1 MDMAE
6 LAASLSALADPT
18 RRKIIAHLAD
28 GEATVSQLVDQ
39 FDLTQPTISSHLK
52 VLEGA
57 GLIVRTRVAQTRPCR
72 LNPDGL
78 KTIADWLKDYER
90 FWEGTL
96 DHFVEHAET
105 QPGNRK
111 GETNDR

>member
-1 MDMAE
+1 MTE
-6 LAASLSALADPT
+6 LTASLSALADPT
-18 RRKIIAHLAD
+18 RREIIAHLAN

-52 VLEGA
+52 VLERA

-78 KTIADWLKDYER
+78 KAIAYWLKDYER
-90 FWEGTL
+90 FWQSTL
-96 DHFVEHAET
+96 DNFTEHAESR
-105 QPGNRK
+105 PSNKK
-111 GETNDR
+111 GEINGR

>member
-1 MDMAE
+1 MTS
-6 LAASLSALADPT
+6 LTTSLSALADPT
-18 RRKIIAHLAD
+18 RRAIIARLAE

-72 LNPDGL
+72 LDPNGL

-90 FWEGTL
+90 FWQGTL
-96 DHFVEHAET
+96 DSLVELAERH
-105 QPGNRK
+105 PARK
-111 GETNDR
+111 QRGETDES

>member
-1 MDMAE
+1 MTK
-6 LAASLSALADPT
+6 LTASLSALADPT
-18 RRKIIAHLAD
+18 RREIIAHLAS
-28 GEATVSQLVDQ
+28 GEATVSHLVSQ

-78 KTIADWLKDYER
+78 KTIADWLKDYEQ
-90 FWEGTL
+90 FWQGTL
-96 DHFVEHAET
+96 DQFTEHAESN
-105 QPGNRK
+105 PSKKK
-111 GETNDR
+111 GVANDR